1 MVLAEL
7 VVSIVDVEKDAVVVT
22 NDVADVADVVVL
34 KSILGFNVLDDVTV

>member
-1 MVLAEL
+1 VVLAEL